1 MPTRGSI
8 SKRGKG
14 PIRAEAEPDVAA
26 NHAPSQI
33 SRGAGVTLVEQAL
46 ESRFVDEKRGRY
58 REH

>member
-1 MPTRGSI
+1 MPTRESI

-14 PIRAEAEPDVAA
+14 PIRAEAEPNVTAK
-26 NHAPSQI
+26 HAPIQI
-33 SRGAGVTLVEQAL
+33 STGAGVTLVEQAL